1 MFNGATLG
9 RLESIET
16 LWKEEIPHSLILG
29 DGGTGKTV
37 SMIQLWKDFLSEE
50 KTISGPIPIFVRLN
64 EYNQATEEE
73 RKDFISWYIGWH
85 YLGKKSLTPALKN
98 AIWDWLRAEP
108 ATPHPKLLLMLDGFN
123 EITVDNTQLLI
134 ELNNSWRRAA
144 KGIQILLTSRY
155 EANFEWTKGFQK
167 LELQPLQKRNI
178 IKYLSSKGKS
188 YPEGN
193 ENLQAILR
201 VPMMLTLYAA
211 SSEIQA
217 KYQQDTNFQFK
228 GLVSTTG
235 ELMWNFMEAQV
246 VKYTQQYETEPQI
259 AAHYRWLLKHFLPLI
274 GYEME
279 KQGLFDFSRK
289 QLKAVW
295 KKYVAQ
301 LQEEERRDLHFEL
314 FAPSEVIWEK
324 AEEKELEK
332 VSLSS
337 LLDDLSA
344 HLRML
349 KKERNTYHFLH
360 QNFRDFF
367 AAVHLRNELLLSN
380 AMKAPGVILKD
391 RPLPVFIRKM
401 LGEIEGEHYNRPRI
415 VKDKWSIAHYKAT
428 ILDNALAC
436 SRGIFGRDTIGYINW
451 NILTIWKDLR
461 QELSGCDLSHLDL
474 SNVVM
479 NGTRF
484 SRPGLVVEMRG
495 AKVRGQNLLNH
506 GHRDT
511 ILRVQ
516 FSSDGKEVLSEGE
529 SGLVKKWNIV
539 SGECL
544 QTISIGHKET
554 IESVHYNPD
563 SEWLFCGTLDG
574 SVEIWDTISGECIQK
589 LSGHNSYV
597 KALHYIEERGKIV
610 SADGDGHTKI
620 WDMLSAECTQ
630 TLTGYRISPDCLS
643 VSPNG
648 EKVAISDWNQGVMIW
663 DVESGNFLLKIV
675 GARLIS
681 MCFSSDGERI
691 VGASL
696 DGKIKIWDAKS
707 GFPLHKFYEYENKAR
722 PISVQC
728 SPDGK
733 KIISGQKNG
742 EIKIWDAKS
751 RKCLYALDGHKYPV
765 TYVCYSPCGGKIVS
779 ADESGNIMIWDD
791 ISGRCLQN
799 LTGKGNFAGGMHYSP
814 NSKLFASTSY
824 HNTIKILDVD
834 RGVCIQTLTGH
845 EASICDLQFSTDSK
859 KIVSIDQDYVV
870 NVWDVSSELC
880 LQTFRHNKSV
890 GVCFSIDGQRV
901 FSWGEEMIKVWDVK
915 SGKCLG
921 RLTGH
926 TDVEGLCVSSYCE
939 RVVSVGDNV
948 IKIWDVEKRV
958 CLQTL
963 SGHKDVNR
971 VCISPDGM
979 KIASGGRD
987 YTIKIWDIKSGVLEL
1002 TLKGHD
1008 EATESLSFSP
1018 NGERLASACYDDTIR
1033 IWDIAGERCI
1043 QTLGDQ
1049 SSGYFIYNVQ
1059 YSSSGERIVSE
1070 NFDGIIKIWDSIS
1083 GEPLGIIDHEPG
1095 LIIHNCNFNHLH
1107 PDSKITDKEKAALI
1121 QYGAIFD
1128 DNQVGLNT

>member
-1 MFNGATLG
+1 MPEKYKHINDGNTQSSRQKAEGFNIGNISGGINQIGGQGNTQIVNIHKYYNEEEEIWDIPNLLSAASVAYYNKLTSPGGRFEDLNIAEILLPSSQTHKKEDELIASAVMFNGATLG

-73 RKDFISWYIGWH
+73 RKDFISWSIGWH

-324 AEEKELEK
+324 AEEEELEK

-484 SRPGLVVEMRG
+484 SRPGLVAEMRG
-495 AKVRGQNLLNH
+495 SKIRGENLFH
-506 GHRDT
+506 DGHVDEVKS
-511 ILRVQ
+511 IQ
-516 FSSDGKEVLSEGE
+516 FSPNGDQIVSGSSDHTIKIWDSVSGGCLHTLEGHE
-529 SGLVKKWNIV
+529 EPVTSVCFNPKNGDIVSGSTDGTIKIWNRL

-544 QTISIGHKET
+544 RTMKGHYSYVASVHVSPQNGFIVSGSRDGAIKIWNSLSGECLFTFESPKDSVLSVCFSADGTRVLSGNRSNNIKVWDIKNGTCLNVLEGHKYAVSSVKFSPRNDRIISGSNDGTVKVWDSINGECLHTLIGHKSSIASIDINSKGDKIISGGGDGT
-554 IESVHYNPD
+554 VKIWDSIRGDCLHTMKGHDSFVESVHFSPD
-563 SEWLFCGTLDG
+563 GL
-574 SVEIWDTISGECIQK
+574 
-589 LSGHNSYV
+589 
-597 KALHYIEERGKIV
+597 RIV
-610 SADGDGHTKI
+610 SAGNDEAIKLWDVATGRHLYNLMGYQTSVWSIDVSPGGDKFICGDRENTVKI
-620 WDMLSAECTQ
+620 WDIPNERCLGVLVGHKDSVRSVQFSPE
-630 TLTGYRISPDCLS
+630 GSRI
-643 VSPNG
+643 
-648 EKVAISDWNQGVMIW
+648 ISG
-663 DVESGNFLLKIV
+663 
-675 GARLIS
+675 
-681 MCFSSDGERI
+681 SD
-691 VGASL
+691 
-696 DGKIKIWDAKS
+696 DDTIKIWDSVRGNCLKTLIGHEEGISSVCFSFDGSRIVS
-707 GFPLHKFYEYENKAR
+707 G
-722 PISVQC
+722 S
-728 SPDGK
+728 DDDT
-733 KIISGQKNG
+733 
-742 EIKIWDAKS
+742 IKIWDS
-751 RKCLYALDGHKYPV
+751 VRGNCLK
-765 TYVCYSPCGGKIVS
+765 
-779 ADESGNIMIWDD
+779 
-791 ISGRCLQN
+791 
-799 LTGKGNFAGGMHYSP
+799 
-814 NSKLFASTSY
+814 
-824 HNTIKILDVD
+824 
-834 RGVCIQTLTGH
+834 TLIGH
-845 EASICDLQFSTDSK
+845 EEGI
-859 KIVSIDQDYVV
+859 
-870 NVWDVSSELC
+870 SS
-880 LQTFRHNKSV
+880 
-890 GVCFSIDGQRV
+890 VCFSFDGSRIV
-901 FSWGEEMIKVWDVK
+901 
-915 SGKCLG
+915 SGSDDD
-921 RLTGH
+921 T
-926 TDVEGLCVSSYCE
+926 
-939 RVVSVGDNV
+939 
-948 IKIWDVEKRV
+948 IKIWDSCKREYV
-958 CLQTL
+958 YKTL
-963 SGHKDVNR
+963 SGHKEVNR

-987 YTIKIWDIKSGVLEL
+987 YDDQDMGQCKSG
-1002 TLKGHD
+1002 
-1008 EATESLSFSP
+1008 
-1018 NGERLASACYDDTIR
+1018 
-1033 IWDIAGERCI
+1033 
-1043 QTLGDQ
+1043 
-1049 SSGYFIYNVQ
+1049 NV
-1059 YSSSGERIVSE
+1059 
-1070 NFDGIIKIWDSIS
+1070 
-1083 GEPLGIIDHEPG
+1083 
-1095 LIIHNCNFNHLH
+1095 
-1107 PDSKITDKEKAALI
+1107 
-1121 QYGAIFD
+1121 
-1128 DNQVGLNT
+1128 